1 MIQKV
6 MDGQQNERMH
16 LYSRIGVL
24 ESKVQNLENQLT
36 DKMNLLDYF
45 DGGPVDTQ
53 EILHTL
59 QAEQPSHLISE
70 NTIKLDLKEED

>member
-45 DGGPVDTQ
+45 DGGPVDT
-53 EILHTL
+53 
-59 QAEQPSHLISE
+59 
-70 NTIKLDLKEED
+70 